1 MNRTVIE
8 FGKYAGLRVHEL
20 QTRYLLWLSSQ
31 NFVSKDPALLSELL
45 AEIGKR
51 LSTGALHRDLLA
63 PPNTMA
69 KELTR

>member
-1 MNRTVIE
+1 MNSTVIK

-31 NFVSKDPALLSELL
+31 SFVGKDPALLLELI

-51 LSTGALHRDLLA
+51 LSTGVLQRDLLA
-63 PPNTMA
+63 PPHNG
-69 KELTR
+69 

>member
-1 MNRTVIE
+1 MNSTVIK

-20 QTRYLLWLSSQ
+20 QKKYLLWLSSQ

-51 LSTGALHRDLLA
+51 LSTGVL
-63 PPNTMA
+63 
-69 KELTR
+69 